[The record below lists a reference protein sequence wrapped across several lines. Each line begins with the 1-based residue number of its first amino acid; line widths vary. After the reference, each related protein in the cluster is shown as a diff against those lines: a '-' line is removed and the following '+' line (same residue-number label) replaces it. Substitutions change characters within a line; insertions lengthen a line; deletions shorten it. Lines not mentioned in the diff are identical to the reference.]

1 MKKFDELYQADI
13 ARYGGKPELY
23 IKIFLYLYRKAIVT
37 DFKPVKLFYKAL
49 FRLWANRRGLEISAI
64 NQIGGVSIQDMPIIL
79 QSIQKHESDVTAIS
93 TKVWLQVRQI
103 EERTKVDLNSQQVTV
118 NEDGEVIDLNVK
130 PDATVEEIFEVK
142 LQAFKLKKKEQKEI
156 NKINIEYL
164 KRAAEELA

>member
-64 NQIGGVSIQDMPIIL
+64 NQIGGGIYLGQHIIL
-79 QSIQKHESDVTAIS
+79 QLTPKHV
-93 TKVWLQVRQI
+93 
-103 EERTKVDLNSQQVTV
+103 
-118 NEDGEVIDLNVK
+118 
-130 PDATVEEIFEVK
+130 
-142 LQAFKLKKKEQKEI
+142 
-156 NKINIEYL
+156 
-164 KRAAEELA
+164 